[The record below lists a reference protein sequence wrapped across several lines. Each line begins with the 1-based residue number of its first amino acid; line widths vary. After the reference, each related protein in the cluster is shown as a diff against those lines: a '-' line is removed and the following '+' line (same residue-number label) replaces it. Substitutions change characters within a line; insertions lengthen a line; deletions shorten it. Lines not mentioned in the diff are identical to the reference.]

1 MILVLDKAMIVGLFV
16 GVFLL
21 LLLIGG
27 LVADRLVNRISRV
40 NQFLDTCSDMEQ
52 DEILFDEFMDGL
64 ETLYKN
70 LMKRGR

>member
-27 LVADRLVNRISRV
+27 LVADRLVNRIPRV
-40 NQFLDTCSDMEQ
+40 NRFLDTCSDMDQ
-52 DEILFDEFMDGL
+52 DEILFDEFIDGL
-64 ETLYKN
+64 EALHKN